1 MPKPEPD
8 EPDLTFSA
16 PDVAAEIVR
25 WLGYLGAEKRM
36 SPKTVEAYQRDV
48 HQFLAF
54 LAEQL
59 DVEALGRHA
68 GRADG
73 HELGA
78 GAGAGGVFAA
88 MVCRAGT
95 GSPAGPGLK
104 WPAKDTAA
112 NLVTQGWPP

>member
-54 LAEQL
+54 LAEHL
-59 DVEALGRHA
+59 GGRPSLAKLAKLTPADV
-68 GRADG
+68 RAFLRGYVQPEHPVMQEVAAAQQAATGWDLARTPRGTDG
-73 HELGA
+73 
-78 GAGAGGVFAA
+78 
-88 MVCRAGT
+88 CSIPT
-95 GSPAGPGLK
+95 
-104 WPAKDTAA
+104 
-112 NLVTQGWPP
+112 